1 MNVENVENS
10 HIARL
15 GVWGDVESG
24 RAALALSPRIA
35 PPGRIAP
42 LTKGERHEVA
52 DDYGMSPTMLT
63 MEEGRQMPQDLEAES
78 SVLSAMMISEEAKQE
93 CLISLKADD
102 FFHPAHRIIFQ
113 AITDMFNKNLPVDTI
128 SLADYLKT
136 QGDLEKVGGH
146 SFLLGLGNNSLAL
159 VGWRRHLEML
169 HRDTTL
175 RKMIQASAQITALAF
190 DAPEDTKE
198 VVDRAEKM
206 LLDVTNRDVRQSE
219 ESLDEIMAHLYDE
232 LEEQASSPDRAL
244 GVSTGFPKIDECL
257 LGLRPGQMIVL
268 GARPGVGKTSFSLNL
283 ATNAAFHGASVAFF
297 SLEMSKA
304 EIAQR
309 LLAAEAHIG
318 LQDIRSARIK
328 PDQWPQILEA
338 TNNLASL
345 DIVIDDTPGTTVT
358 EIRAKA
364 RRILRGKKLGLVII
378 DYLQLVSP
386 PEGGH
391 RADSRA
397 TEVGE
402 MSRGIKIMAKDLEVP
417 VVALS
422 QLNRTVENR
431 TGKRPQLSDLRES
444 GSIEQDADIVC
455 FLDRSMSEDEAA
467 REDRPAMGETTFII
481 AKNRSGSIADVPL
494 TFLAT
499 STKFV
504 EIDNR
509 YDE

>member
-1 MNVENVENS
+1 
-10 HIARL
+10 
-15 GVWGDVESG
+15 
-24 RAALALSPRIA
+24 
-35 PPGRIAP
+35 
-42 LTKGERHEVA
+42 
-52 DDYGMSPTMLT
+52 
-63 MEEGRQMPQDLEAES
+63 MPQDLEAES
-78 SVLSAMMISEEAKQE
+78 SVLSAMMISAEALQE
-93 CLISLKADD
+93 CLIGLTPDD
-102 FFHPAHRIIFQ
+102 FFHPSNRIVFM
-113 AITDMFNKNLPVDTI
+113 AMREMFDKNLPIDAI
-128 SLADYLKT
+128 SLADQLRT
-136 QGDLEKVGGH
+136 QGDLDRIGGR

-159 VGWRRHLEML
+159 VGWRRHIEML

-175 RKMIQASAQITALAF
+175 RKMIQASAQISALAF

-198 VVDRAEKM
+198 VVDRAEKL

-219 ESLDEIMAHLYDE
+219 QSLEEIMGELYEE
-232 LEEQASSPDRAL
+232 LEEQSMAGEKTL
-244 GVSTGFPKIDECL
+244 GVQTGFPKIDECL

-268 GARPGVGKTSFSLNL
+268 GARPGVGKTSFALNL
-283 ATNAAFHGASVAFF
+283 ATNAAYHGASVAFF

-309 LLAAEAHIG
+309 LLAAEARIG
-318 LQDIRSARIK
+318 LQEIRSARIRD
-328 PDQWPQILEA
+328 DQWPQILEA
-338 TNNLASL
+338 VNQLSQL

-358 EIRAKA
+358 EVRAKA
-364 RRILRGKKLGLVII
+364 RRMLRGKKLGIVVL

-386 PEGGH
+386 PQGGH

-402 MSRGIKIMAKDLEVP
+402 MSRGIKIMAKDLGVP

-455 FLDRSMSEDEAA
+455 FLDRSMNEEEAA
-467 REDRPAMGETTFII
+467 REDRPAVGETTFII
-481 AKNRSGSIADVPL
+481 AKNRSGSLADVPL
-494 TFLAT
+494 TFLAS

-504 EIDNR
+504 EIDNH
-509 YDE
+509 YED

>member
-1 MNVENVENS
+1 M
-10 HIARL
+10 
-15 GVWGDVESG
+15 
-24 RAALALSPRIA
+24 
-35 PPGRIAP
+35 
-42 LTKGERHEVA
+42 
-52 DDYGMSPTMLT
+52 T
-63 MEEGRQMPQDLEAES
+63 MEEGRDMPQDLEAES
-78 SVLSAMMISEEAKQE
+78 SVLSAMMISAEALQE
-93 CLISLKADD
+93 CLIGLTPDD
-102 FFHPAHRIIFQ
+102 FFHPSNRIVFM
-113 AITDMFNKNLPVDTI
+113 AMREMFDKNLPIDAI
-128 SLADYLKT
+128 SLADQLRT
-136 QGDLEKVGGH
+136 QGDLDRIGGR

-159 VGWRRHLEML
+159 VGWRRHIEML

-175 RKMIQASAQITALAF
+175 RKMIQASAQISALAF

-198 VVDRAEKM
+198 VVDRAEKL

-219 ESLDEIMAHLYDE
+219 QSLEEIMGELYEE
-232 LEEQASSPDRAL
+232 LEEQSMSGEKTL
-244 GVSTGFPKIDECL
+244 GVQTGFPKIDECL

-268 GARPGVGKTSFSLNL
+268 GARPGVGKTSFALNL
-283 ATNAAFHGASVAFF
+283 ATNAAYHGASVAFF

-309 LLAAEAHIG
+309 LLAAEARIG
-318 LQDIRSARIK
+318 LQEIRSARIRD
-328 PDQWPQILEA
+328 DQWPQILEA
-338 TNNLASL
+338 VNQLSQL

-358 EIRAKA
+358 EVRAKA
-364 RRILRGKKLGLVII
+364 RRMLRGKKLGVVIL

-386 PEGGH
+386 PQGGH

-402 MSRGIKIMAKDLEVP
+402 MSRGIKIMAKDLGVP

-455 FLDRSMSEDEAA
+455 FLDRSMNEDEAA
-467 REDRPAMGETTFII
+467 REDRPAVGETTFII
-481 AKNRSGSIADVPL
+481 AKNRSGSLADVPL
-494 TFLAT
+494 TFLAS

-509 YDE
+509 YED

>member
-1 MNVENVENS
+1 M
-10 HIARL
+10 
-15 GVWGDVESG
+15 
-24 RAALALSPRIA
+24 
-35 PPGRIAP
+35 
-42 LTKGERHEVA
+42 
-52 DDYGMSPTMLT
+52 T
-63 MEEGRQMPQDLEAES
+63 MEEGRDMPQDLEAES
-78 SVLSAMMISEEAKQE
+78 SVLSAMMISAEALQE
-93 CLISLKADD
+93 CLIGLTPDD
-102 FFHPAHRIIFQ
+102 FFHPSNRIVFV
-113 AITDMFNKNLPVDTI
+113 AMREMFDKNRPIDAI
-128 SLADYLKT
+128 SLADQLRT
-136 QGDLEKVGGH
+136 QGDLERIGGR

-159 VGWRRHLEML
+159 VGWRRYIEML

-198 VVDRAEKM
+198 VVDRAEKL

-219 ESLDEIMAHLYDE
+219 QSLEEIMGELYEE
-232 LEEQASSPDRAL
+232 LEEQSMAGEKTL
-244 GVSTGFPKIDECL
+244 GVQTGFPKIDECL

-268 GARPGVGKTSFSLNL
+268 GARPGVGKTSFALNL
-283 ATNAAFHGASVAFF
+283 ATNAAYHGASVAFF

-309 LLAAEAHIG
+309 LLAAEARIG
-318 LQDIRSARIK
+318 LQEIRSARIRD
-328 PDQWPQILEA
+328 DQWPQILEA
-338 TNNLASL
+338 VNQLSQL

-358 EIRAKA
+358 EVRAKA
-364 RRILRGKKLGLVII
+364 RRMLRGKKLGIVVL

-386 PEGGH
+386 PQGGH

-402 MSRGIKIMAKDLEVP
+402 MSRGIKIMAKDLGVP

-455 FLDRSMSEDEAA
+455 FLDRSMNEEEAA
-467 REDRPAMGETTFII
+467 REDRPAVGETTFII
-481 AKNRSGSIADVPL
+481 AKNRSGSLADVPL
-494 TFLAT
+494 TFLAS

-504 EIDNR
+504 EIDNH
-509 YDE
+509 YED

>member
-1 MNVENVENS
+1 
-10 HIARL
+10 
-15 GVWGDVESG
+15 
-24 RAALALSPRIA
+24 
-35 PPGRIAP
+35 
-42 LTKGERHEVA
+42 
-52 DDYGMSPTMLT
+52 
-63 MEEGRQMPQDLEAES
+63 MPQDLEAES
-78 SVLSAMMISEEAKQE
+78 SVLSAMMISAEALQE
-93 CLISLKADD
+93 CLIGLTPDD
-102 FFHPAHRIIFQ
+102 FFHPSNRIVFV
-113 AITDMFNKNLPVDTI
+113 AMREMFDKNRPIDAI
-128 SLADYLKT
+128 SLADQLRT
-136 QGDLEKVGGH
+136 QGDLERIGGR

-159 VGWRRHLEML
+159 VGWRRYIEML

-198 VVDRAEKM
+198 VVDRAEKL
-206 LLDVTNRDVRQSE
+206 LLDVTNRDVCQSE
-219 ESLDEIMAHLYDE
+219 QSLEEIMGELYEE
-232 LEEQASSPDRAL
+232 LEEQSMAGEKTL
-244 GVSTGFPKIDECL
+244 GVQTGFPKIDECL

-268 GARPGVGKTSFSLNL
+268 GARPGVGKTSFALNL
-283 ATNAAFHGASVAFF
+283 ATNAAYHGASVAFF

-309 LLAAEAHIG
+309 LLAAEARIG
-318 LQDIRSARIK
+318 LQEIRSARIRD
-328 PDQWPQILEA
+328 DQWPQILEA
-338 TNNLASL
+338 VNQLSQL

-358 EIRAKA
+358 EVRAKA
-364 RRILRGKKLGLVII
+364 RRMLRGKKLGIVVL

-386 PEGGH
+386 PQGGH

-402 MSRGIKIMAKDLEVP
+402 MSRGIKIMAKDLGVP

-455 FLDRSMSEDEAA
+455 FLDRSMNEEEAA
-467 REDRPAMGETTFII
+467 REDRPAVGETTFII
-481 AKNRSGSIADVPL
+481 AKNRSGSLADVPL
-494 TFLAT
+494 TFLAS

-504 EIDNR
+504 EIDNH
-509 YDE
+509 YED

>member
-1 MNVENVENS
+1 
-10 HIARL
+10 
-15 GVWGDVESG
+15 
-24 RAALALSPRIA
+24 
-35 PPGRIAP
+35 
-42 LTKGERHEVA
+42 
-52 DDYGMSPTMLT
+52 
-63 MEEGRQMPQDLEAES
+63 MPQDLDAES
-78 SVLSAMMISEEAKQE
+78 SVLSAMMISAEALQE
-93 CLISLKADD
+93 CLIGLTPDD
-102 FFHPAHRIIFQ
+102 FFHPSNRIVFV
-113 AITDMFNKNLPVDTI
+113 AMREMFDKNRPIDAI
-128 SLADYLKT
+128 SLADQLRT
-136 QGDLEKVGGH
+136 QGDLERIGGR

-159 VGWRRHLEML
+159 VGWRRYIEML

-198 VVDRAEKM
+198 VVDRAEKL

-219 ESLDEIMAHLYDE
+219 QSLEEIMGELYEE
-232 LEEQASSPDRAL
+232 LEEQSMAGEKAL
-244 GVSTGFPKIDECL
+244 GVQTGFPKIDECL

-268 GARPGVGKTSFSLNL
+268 GARPGVGKTSFALNL
-283 ATNAAFHGASVAFF
+283 ATNAAYHGASVAFF

-309 LLAAEAHIG
+309 LLAAEARIG
-318 LQDIRSARIK
+318 LQEIRSARIRD
-328 PDQWPQILEA
+328 DQWPQILEA
-338 TNNLASL
+338 VNQLSQL

-358 EIRAKA
+358 EVRAKA
-364 RRILRGKKLGLVII
+364 RRMLRGKKLGIVVL

-386 PEGGH
+386 PQGGH

-402 MSRGIKIMAKDLEVP
+402 MSRGIKIMAKDLGVP

-455 FLDRSMSEDEAA
+455 FLDRSMNEEEAA
-467 REDRPAMGETTFII
+467 REDRPAVGETTFII
-481 AKNRSGSIADVPL
+481 AKNRSGSLADVPL
-494 TFLAT
+494 TFLAS

-504 EIDNR
+504 EIDNH
-509 YDE
+509 YED

>member
-1 MNVENVENS
+1 
-10 HIARL
+10 
-15 GVWGDVESG
+15 
-24 RAALALSPRIA
+24 
-35 PPGRIAP
+35 
-42 LTKGERHEVA
+42 
-52 DDYGMSPTMLT
+52 
-63 MEEGRQMPQDLEAES
+63 MPQDLEAES
-78 SVLSAMMISEEAKQE
+78 SVLSAMMISAEALQE
-93 CLISLKADD
+93 CLIGLTPDD
-102 FFHPAHRIIFQ
+102 FFHPSNRIVFV
-113 AITDMFNKNLPVDTI
+113 AMREMFDKNRPVDAI
-128 SLADYLKT
+128 SLADQLRT
-136 QGDLEKVGGH
+136 QGDIERIGGR

-159 VGWRRHLEML
+159 VGWRRYIEML

-198 VVDRAEKM
+198 VVDRAEKL

-219 ESLDEIMAHLYDE
+219 QSLEEIMGELYEE
-232 LEEQASSPDRAL
+232 LEEQSMAGEKTL
-244 GVSTGFPKIDECL
+244 GVQTGFPKIDECL

-268 GARPGVGKTSFSLNL
+268 GARPGVGKTSFALNL
-283 ATNAAFHGASVAFF
+283 ATNAAYHGASVAFF

-309 LLAAEAHIG
+309 LLAAEARIG
-318 LQDIRSARIK
+318 LQEIRSARIRD
-328 PDQWPQILEA
+328 DQWPQILEA
-338 TNNLASL
+338 VNQLSQL

-358 EIRAKA
+358 EVRAKA
-364 RRILRGKKLGLVII
+364 RRMLRGKKLGIVVL

-386 PEGGH
+386 PQGGH

-402 MSRGIKIMAKDLEVP
+402 MSRGIKIMAKDLGVP

-455 FLDRSMSEDEAA
+455 FLDRSMNEEEAA
-467 REDRPAMGETTFII
+467 REDRPAVGETTFII
-481 AKNRSGSIADVPL
+481 AKNRSGSLADVPL
-494 TFLAT
+494 TFLAS

-504 EIDNR
+504 EIDNH
-509 YDE
+509 YED

>member
-1 MNVENVENS
+1 
-10 HIARL
+10 
-15 GVWGDVESG
+15 
-24 RAALALSPRIA
+24 
-35 PPGRIAP
+35 
-42 LTKGERHEVA
+42 
-52 DDYGMSPTMLT
+52 
-63 MEEGRQMPQDLEAES
+63 MPQDLEAES
-78 SVLSAMMISEEAKQE
+78 SVLSAMMISAEALQE
-93 CLISLKADD
+93 CLIGLVPDD
-102 FFHPAHRIIFQ
+102 FFHPSNRIVFM
-113 AITDMFNKNLPVDTI
+113 AMRDMFDKNMPIDAI
-128 SLADYLKT
+128 SLADYLRT
-136 QGDLEKVGGH
+136 QGDLDRIGGR

-159 VGWRRHLEML
+159 VGWRRHMEML

-198 VVDRAEKM
+198 VVDRAEKL

-219 ESLDEIMAHLYDE
+219 QSLEEIMGDLYEE
-232 LEEQASSPDRAL
+232 LEEQAMAGEKTH
-244 GVSTGFPKIDECL
+244 GVQTGFPKIDECL

-268 GARPGVGKTSFSLNL
+268 GARPGVGKTSFALNL

-309 LLAAEAHIG
+309 LLAAEARIG
-318 LQDIRSARIK
+318 LQEIRSARIRD
-328 PDQWPQILEA
+328 DQWPQILEA
-338 TNNLASL
+338 VNQLSQL

-364 RRILRGKKLGLVII
+364 RRILRGKKLGVIVL

-417 VVALS
+417 VIALS

-467 REDRPAMGETTFII
+467 REDRPAVGETTFII
-481 AKNRSGSIADVPL
+481 AKNRSGSICDVPL
-494 TFLAT
+494 TFLAS

-509 YDE
+509 YED

>member
-1 MNVENVENS
+1 
-10 HIARL
+10 
-15 GVWGDVESG
+15 
-24 RAALALSPRIA
+24 
-35 PPGRIAP
+35 
-42 LTKGERHEVA
+42 
-52 DDYGMSPTMLT
+52 
-63 MEEGRQMPQDLEAES
+63 MPQDLEAES
-78 SVLSAMMISEEAKQE
+78 SVLSAMMISAEALQE
-93 CLISLKADD
+93 CLIGLTPDD
-102 FFHPAHRIIFQ
+102 FFHPSNRIVFV
-113 AITDMFNKNLPVDTI
+113 AMREMFDKNRPIDAI
-128 SLADYLKT
+128 SLADQLRT
-136 QGDLEKVGGH
+136 QGNLERIGGR

-159 VGWRRHLEML
+159 VGWRRYIEML

-198 VVDRAEKM
+198 VVDRAEKL

-219 ESLDEIMAHLYDE
+219 QSLEEIMGELYEE
-232 LEEQASSPDRAL
+232 LEEQSMAGEKTL
-244 GVSTGFPKIDECL
+244 GVQTGFPKIDECL

-268 GARPGVGKTSFSLNL
+268 GARPGVGKTSFALNL
-283 ATNAAFHGASVAFF
+283 ATNAAYHGASVAFF

-309 LLAAEAHIG
+309 LLAAEARIG
-318 LQDIRSARIK
+318 LQEIRSARIRD
-328 PDQWPQILEA
+328 DQWPQILEA
-338 TNNLASL
+338 VNQLSQL

-358 EIRAKA
+358 EVRAKA
-364 RRILRGKKLGLVII
+364 RRMLRGKKLGVVIL

-386 PEGGH
+386 PQGGH

-402 MSRGIKIMAKDLEVP
+402 MSRGIKIMAKDLGVP

-455 FLDRSMSEDEAA
+455 FLDRSMNEEEAA
-467 REDRPAMGETTFII
+467 REDRPAVGETTFII
-481 AKNRSGSIADVPL
+481 AKNRSGSLADVPL
-494 TFLAT
+494 TFLAS

-504 EIDNR
+504 EIDNH
-509 YDE
+509 YED

>member
-1 MNVENVENS
+1 
-10 HIARL
+10 
-15 GVWGDVESG
+15 
-24 RAALALSPRIA
+24 
-35 PPGRIAP
+35 
-42 LTKGERHEVA
+42 
-52 DDYGMSPTMLT
+52 
-63 MEEGRQMPQDLEAES
+63 MPQDLEAES
-78 SVLSAMMISEEAKQE
+78 SVLSAMMISAEALQE
-93 CLISLKADD
+93 CLIGLTPDD
-102 FFHPAHRIIFQ
+102 FFHPSNRIVFM
-113 AITDMFNKNLPVDTI
+113 AMREMFDKNLPIDAI
-128 SLADYLKT
+128 SLADQLRT
-136 QGDLEKVGGH
+136 QGDLDRIGGR

-159 VGWRRHLEML
+159 VGWRRHIEML

-175 RKMIQASAQITALAF
+175 RKMIQASAQISALAF

-198 VVDRAEKM
+198 VVDRAEKL

-219 ESLDEIMAHLYDE
+219 QTLEEIMGELYEE
-232 LEEQASSPDRAL
+232 LEEQSMSGEKTL
-244 GVSTGFPKIDECL
+244 GVQTGFPKIDECL

-268 GARPGVGKTSFSLNL
+268 GARPGVGKTSFALNL
-283 ATNAAFHGASVAFF
+283 ATNAAYHGASVAFF

-309 LLAAEAHIG
+309 LLAAEARIG
-318 LQDIRSARIK
+318 LQEIRSARIRD
-328 PDQWPQILEA
+328 DQWPQILEA
-338 TNNLASL
+338 VNQLSQL

-358 EIRAKA
+358 EVRAKA
-364 RRILRGKKLGLVII
+364 RRMLRGKKLGVVIL

-386 PEGGH
+386 PQGGH

-417 VVALS
+417 VIALS

-431 TGKRPQLSDLRES
+431 TGKRPQLSDLRDS

-455 FLDRSMSEDEAA
+455 FLDRSMNEDEAA
-467 REDRPAMGETTFII
+467 REDRPAVGETTFII
-481 AKNRSGSIADVPL
+481 AKNRSGSLADVPL
-494 TFLAT
+494 TFLAS

-509 YDE
+509 YDD

>member
-1 MNVENVENS
+1 
-10 HIARL
+10 
-15 GVWGDVESG
+15 
-24 RAALALSPRIA
+24 
-35 PPGRIAP
+35 
-42 LTKGERHEVA
+42 
-52 DDYGMSPTMLT
+52 
-63 MEEGRQMPQDLEAES
+63 MPQDLEAES
-78 SVLSAMMISEEAKQE
+78 SVLSAMMISAEALQE
-93 CLISLKADD
+93 CLIGLTPDD
-102 FFHPAHRIIFQ
+102 FFHPSNRIVFV
-113 AITDMFNKNLPVDTI
+113 AMREMFDKNRPIDAI
-128 SLADYLKT
+128 SLADQLRT
-136 QGDLEKVGGH
+136 QGDLERIGGR

-159 VGWRRHLEML
+159 VGWRRYIEML

-198 VVDRAEKM
+198 VVDRAEKL

-219 ESLDEIMAHLYDE
+219 QSLEEIMGELYEE
-232 LEEQASSPDRAL
+232 LEEQSMAGEKTL
-244 GVSTGFPKIDECL
+244 GVQTGFPKIDECL

-268 GARPGVGKTSFSLNL
+268 GARPGVGKTSFALNL
-283 ATNAAFHGASVAFF
+283 ATNAAYHGASVAFF

-309 LLAAEAHIG
+309 LLAAEARIG
-318 LQDIRSARIK
+318 LQEIRSARIRD
-328 PDQWPQILEA
+328 DQWPQILEA
-338 TNNLASL
+338 VNQLSQL

-358 EIRAKA
+358 EVRAKA
-364 RRILRGKKLGLVII
+364 RRMLRGKKLGIVVL

-386 PEGGH
+386 PQGAH

-402 MSRGIKIMAKDLEVP
+402 MSRGIKIMAKDLGVP

-455 FLDRSMSEDEAA
+455 FLDRSMNEEEAA
-467 REDRPAMGETTFII
+467 REDRPAVGETTFII
-481 AKNRSGSIADVPL
+481 AKNRSGSLADVPL
-494 TFLAT
+494 TFLAS

-504 EIDNR
+504 EIDNH
-509 YDE
+509 YED

>member
-1 MNVENVENS
+1 M
-10 HIARL
+10 
-15 GVWGDVESG
+15 
-24 RAALALSPRIA
+24 
-35 PPGRIAP
+35 
-42 LTKGERHEVA
+42 A
-52 DDYGMSPTMLT
+52 DDYGINPTRLT
-63 MEEGRQMPQDLEAES
+63 LEEGRNMPTDPEAES
-78 SVLSAMMISEEAKQE
+78 SVLSAMMISAEALQE
-93 CLISLKADD
+93 CLISLSPED
-102 FFHPAHRIIFQ
+102 FFHPSNRIVFN
-113 AITDMFNKNLPVDTI
+113 AMSDMFNKNQPIDAI
-128 SLADYLKT
+128 SLADQLRS
-136 QGDLEKVGGH
+136 QGDLDKIGGR

-159 VGWRRHLEML
+159 VGWRRHIEML

-175 RKMIQASAQITALAF
+175 RKMIEASAQITALAF

-198 VVDRAEKM
+198 VVDRAEKL

-219 ESLDEIMAHLYDE
+219 EKLEDIMATLYEE
-232 LEEQASSPDRAL
+232 LGEMAAAGQTTF
-244 GVSTGFPKIDECL
+244 GVQTGFPKIDECL

-268 GARPGVGKTSFSLNL
+268 GARPGVGKTSFALNL
-283 ATNAAFHGASVAFF
+283 AVNAAYHGASVAFF

-309 LLAAEAHIG
+309 LLAAEARIG
-318 LQDIRSARIK
+318 LQEIRSGRIRD
-328 PDQWPQILEA
+328 DQWPQILEA
-338 TNNLASL
+338 TNQLSNL

-358 EIRAKA
+358 EVRAKA
-364 RRILRGKKLGLVII
+364 RRMLRGKKLGLVIL

-444 GSIEQDADIVC
+444 GSIEQDADIVAL
-455 FLDRSMSEDEAA
+455 LDRSMNEDEAS

-481 AKNRSGSIADVPL
+481 AKNRSGALDDIPL
-494 TFLAT
+494 TFLPG

-509 YDE
+509 YQGE